1 VIGSRRRTA
10 AAERVHRRFEL
21 EEVLIR
27 GRLALVGIN
36 QLTGGLDEPGDA
48 LVAADRILLGHD
60 TSMQIRELHRQWYP
74 ISAQPRWLTP
84 KRSSTSTN
92 ASSLAGHEAKSAGEV
107 GGVAIEPVQ
116 QPID

>member
-84 KRSSTSTN
+84 KRSPTSTST
-92 ASSLAGHEAKSAGEV
+92 SSLAGHEAKSAGEV